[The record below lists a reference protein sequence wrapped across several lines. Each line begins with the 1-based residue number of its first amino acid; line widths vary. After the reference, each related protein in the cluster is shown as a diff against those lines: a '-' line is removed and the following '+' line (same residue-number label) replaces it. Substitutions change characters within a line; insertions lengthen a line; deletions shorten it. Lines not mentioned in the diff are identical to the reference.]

1 MINHSTEMNSDFA
14 YCNGCVEVTDDD
26 DGVRVKFCSK
36 SSRCRR
42 YEEYNAASMSSDKD
56 SNQMYCWVDAGLCV
70 KNGCALF
77 LEC

>member
-1 MINHSTEMNSDFA
+1 MNSDFA
-14 YCNGCVEVTDDD
+14 YCNGCVELTVEE

-42 YEEYNAASMSSDKD
+42 YEEYNAALISSDKD

-77 LEC
+77 LEF